1 MASRL
6 LDQRRSLFVTG
17 IVPDAIEAPRI
28 AGGIPDG
35 VADIAMPEIILYQ
48 AGIDPHIRQRKATGV
63 PQHVR
68 VDLQWQ
74 PRQSPEDA
82 II

>member
-17 IVPDAIEAPRI
+17 IVPDAIEASRI

-68 VDLQWQ
+68 VISSGS
-74 PRQSPEDA
+74 PASPPEDA

>member
-1 MASRL
+1 MTLS
-6 LDQRRSLFVTG
+6 SSG
-17 IVPDAIEAPRI
+17 SIPDAVKTPCI

-74 PRQSPEDA
+74 PRQSP
-82 II
+82 